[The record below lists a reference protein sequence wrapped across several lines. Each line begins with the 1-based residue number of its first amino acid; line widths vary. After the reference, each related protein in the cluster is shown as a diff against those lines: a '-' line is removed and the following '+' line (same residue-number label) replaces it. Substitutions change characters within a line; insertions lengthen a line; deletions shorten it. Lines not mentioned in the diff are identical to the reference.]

1 MIRPLVCAA
10 AVLAALPGVG
20 HAGGLDF
27 ETTDARSIGR
37 AGAVFV
43 SADGGAALQVNPGGL
58 ARRADTR
65 VQVGLA
71 LHDHDATYR
80 APDGSD
86 APRISDRGRIGAAPA
101 LAVITGLGRLVIA
114 AAYAP
119 AAKLER
125 RLPAPAFGQPATEVS
140 TLFPHRYAGLSLD
153 YRRDVLSV
161 GAAFRV
167 TDWLG
172 AGVALSASRVALSE
186 TRHVWAGFDGR
197 DLVGAPVRD
206 LVVGAS
212 GVDWLVPGAVA
223 GVLIAPEAPLELG
236 ASVSYTHRAAVSGD
250 ASLAATTSNAT
261 PRPVLAA
268 PGSSARVAQP
278 LIVRAGARYL
288 GDRVFAEAGAQLEL
302 FIGTDPDPMWSLTGI
317 RVEDDT
323 GRTDDFTA
331 LPSAIHRRERA
342 SARAAVD
349 VELVRGFLW
358 LTGGYAFA
366 TSGTAAAELT
376 ATYADL
382 AAHTVAI
389 GAESQ
394 WSDITLVIGYARTV
408 AAEVTVVSSAID
420 LTNPFAAGTT
430 RAGDGRYDRGHDAF
444 GAMLEIAWP

>member
-1 MIRPLVCAA
+1 M
-10 AVLAALPGVG
+10 LAALPGVSL
-20 HAGGLDF
+20 AGGLDF
-27 ETTDARSIGR
+27 ETTGARAIGR

-80 APDGSD
+80 APEGSD
-86 APRISDRGRIGAAPA
+86 APRIADRGRIAPTPA
-101 LAVITGLGRLVIA
+101 LAAVTGRGRWVIA

-119 AAKLER
+119 AANLER
-125 RLPAPAFGQPATEVS
+125 RLPAPAFGQPAAEVS
-140 TLFPHRYAGLSLD
+140 ALFPHRYAGLSLD
-153 YRRDVLSV
+153 YRRDVVSI
-161 GAAFRV
+161 GAAVRV

-172 AGVALSASRVALSE
+172 AGVALSISRVALSE

-197 DLVGAPVRD
+197 DTVGAPARD
-206 LVVGAS
+206 LVVGVG
-212 GVDWLVPGAVA
+212 GVDWFVPGAVA

-236 ASVSYTHRAAVSGD
+236 ASVSYTQRAAVSGD

-268 PGSSARVAQP
+268 PGASARVAQP

-302 FIGTDPDPMWSLTGI
+302 FIATNPDPMWSLTGV

-331 LPSAIHRRERA
+331 LPSAIHRRDRA
-342 SARAAVD
+342 SVRAAVD

-382 AAHTVAI
+382 AAHTLAI

-394 WSDITLVIGYARTV
+394 WSDMTLVIGYARTFAADASV
-408 AAEVTVVSSAID
+408 AGSAID
-420 LTNPFAAGTT
+420 LTNPFDAGTAT
-430 RAGDGRYDRGHDAF
+430 VGDGRYDRGHDAF
-444 GAMLEIAWP
+444 GAMLEIVWP